1 MTDFRTQA
9 DRATL
14 PIVSPVRARPTT
26 EAEDPRLEVGLT
38 RVEDN
43 ELRRLNWMAQ
53 KGQLTEG
60 MRTRMIELRLRDRR
74 KTIRR
79 PRIVADE

>member
-1 MTDFRTQA
+1 M
-9 DRATL
+9 
-14 PIVSPVRARPTT
+14 PVRARPTT
-26 EAEDPRLEVGLT
+26 ESDDSRLEVGLT
-38 RVEDN
+38 RIEDN

-60 MRTRMIELRLRDRR
+60 MRARMIELRLRDRR